1 MKIIVVSDTHGSYRN
16 FKQVMQLNRN
26 ADVVVHC
33 GDSRDEIDEI
43 RMEFPDKQ
51 YYCVKGNCDFGS
63 MIPLTEEFTLEGV
76 RFLACHGHMYNV
88 KYGLMNLLLA
98 AKERQADIALF
109 GHTHIACDELVDGV
123 RLFNPGSLGYGKSF
137 GVIEIKNGQVLTNIA
152 HLR

>member
-1 MKIIVVSDTHGSYRN
+1 
-16 FKQVMQLNRN
+16 MQLNRN

-109 GHTHIACDELVDGV
+109 GHTHRQNLTENWGV
-123 RLFNPGSLGYGKSF
+123 TLLNPGSAGRGWYPGYA
-137 GVIEIKNGQVLTNIA
+137 VLTIRDGRFKA
-152 HLR
+152 ELRTI